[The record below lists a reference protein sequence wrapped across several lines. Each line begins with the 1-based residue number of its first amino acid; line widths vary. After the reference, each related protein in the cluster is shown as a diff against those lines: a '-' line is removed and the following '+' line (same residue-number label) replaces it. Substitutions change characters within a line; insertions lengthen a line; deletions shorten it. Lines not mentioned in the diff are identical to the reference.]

1 MRKGKREKVDNKF
14 SLDELKKQ
22 SFNSYLFIITLVR
35 KDGSMEL
42 KVDLKDRSYP
52 IIIEKGLINRV
63 SEEIRKVYKGKKI
76 FIITDDN
83 VNKYYGGKISE
94 ELKKNDFEVKLLA
107 LKPGEE
113 TKNFN
118 TLPIVYNEL
127 LDFNLTRSDL
137 IIALGGGVIGDLAGF
152 VASTYLRGVD
162 FVQIP
167 TSLLAQVDSSV
178 GGKVAVDLD
187 RGKNLVGSFYHPK
200 CVLIDPEVL
209 NTLDNRFFID
219 GMAEVI
225 KYGCIKDKQFFDYL
239 EKMENNQQLINNM
252 EVVIHKCCD
261 IKRQV
266 VENDEKDKGERM
278 LLNFGH
284 TLGHAIEQ
292 YYNYTKYSHGEGVA
306 IGMYEISK
314 ISEEKGLTKKGTS
327 QRIKDILVK
336 YNLPY
341 ELDVNIEET
350 LEAINLDKKK
360 LGNDLN
366 VIILKEIGNSEIYK
380 TTAEFFKI

>member
-1 MRKGKREKVDNKF
+1 
-14 SLDELKKQ
+14 
-22 SFNSYLFIITLVR
+22 
-35 KDGSMEL
+35 MEL

-178 GGKVAVDLD
+178 GGKVAVDLE

-239 EKMENNQQLINNM
+239 EKMENNQKLINNM

-306 IGMYEISK
+306 IGMYVISK

>member
-1 MRKGKREKVDNKF
+1 
-14 SLDELKKQ
+14 
-22 SFNSYLFIITLVR
+22 
-35 KDGSMEL
+35 MEL

-107 LKPGEE
+107 LKPGEQ

-118 TLPIVYNEL
+118 TLSIVYNEL

-200 CVLIDPEVL
+200 FVLIDPEVL

-306 IGMYEISK
+306 IGMYVISK

>member
-1 MRKGKREKVDNKF
+1 
-14 SLDELKKQ
+14 
-22 SFNSYLFIITLVR
+22 
-35 KDGSMEL
+35 MEL
-42 KVDLKDRSYP
+42 KVDLKDRSYQ

-63 SEEIRKVYKGKKI
+63 SEEISRVYKGKKI

-94 ELKKNDFEVKLLA
+94 ELKKNGFEVNLLS
-107 LKPGEE
+107 LKPGEG

-118 TLPIVYNEL
+118 TLPIVYDEL

-152 VASTYLRGVD
+152 VASTYLRGID

-239 EKMENNQQLINNM
+239 EKMENKKQLINNM
-252 EVVIHKCCD
+252 ELVIHKCCD

-266 VENDEKDKGERM
+266 VENDEKDRGERM

-306 IGMYEISK
+306 IGMYVISK

-327 QRIKDILVK
+327 QRVKDILVK

-366 VIILKEIGNSEIYK
+366 VIILKEIGSSEIYK
-380 TTAEFFKI
+380 TTAEFFNK